1 MHMRSYS
8 PTPSIFL
15 CHLALLGTITAL
27 TSCGCQIRLSD
38 FGTGTQVKGNGVLIT
53 EERLIEDYDSIEV
66 HGVIQLE
73 VSPGLEPSLTIT
85 GEENLLAI
93 IDTKNADDALVIR
106 ASESYSS
113 TKPIVIKTTCP
124 KLLRYTG
131 HGVTQATIT
140 GFDAA
145 RFEAELTGSSSLEIQ
160 NGTVEFFKADT
171 SGASNLNAKDLRAQK
186 ADVQAS
192 GSSHIT
198 LYVTEDFNAQAS
210 GASSVVYHGEPNSNQ
225 INTSGVATVRPANK

>member
-1 MHMRSYS
+1 MRANS
-8 PTPSIFL
+8 PTPSIFH

-38 FGTGTQVKGNGVLIT
+38 FGTETQVKGNGVLVT

-73 VSPGLEPSLTIT
+73 VSLGLEPSLTIT

-93 IDTKNADDALVIR
+93 LDTKTADGALVIR

-124 KLLRYTG
+124 NLIRYTG

-140 GFDAA
+140 GLESD
-145 RFEAELTGSSSLEIQ
+145 RFEAQL
-160 NGTVEFFKADT
+160 NGTSTLLIQTGNVEFLKADI
-171 SGASNLNAKDLRAQK
+171 SGVSNLNAKGLRANK
-186 ADVQAS
+186 ADVQAD
-192 GSSHIT
+192 GTSHIT
-198 LYVTEDFNAQAS
+198 LNVTEDLNAQAS
-210 GASSVVYHGEPNSNQ
+210 GASSIVYHGDPNSNQ
-225 INTSGVATVRPANK
+225 VNTSGVASIRPVKTPR

>member
-1 MHMRSYS
+1 MRSNS

-38 FGTGTQVKGNGVLIT
+38 FGTGTQVKGNGVLVT

-66 HGVIQLE
+66 QGVIQVE

-93 IDTKNADDALVIR
+93 LNTKTADGALVIG
-106 ASESYSS
+106 ASEPYSS

-124 KLLRYTG
+124 NLIRYTG

-140 GFDAA
+140 GLESD
-145 RFEAELTGSSSLEIQ
+145 RFEAQLNGASTLLIQTG
-160 NGTVEFFKADT
+160 NVEFFKADIC
-171 SGASNLNAKDLRAQK
+171 GVSNLNAKGLRANK

-192 GSSHIT
+192 GTSHIT
-198 LYVTEDFNAQAS
+198 LNVTEDLNAQAS
-210 GASSVVYHGEPNSNQ
+210 GASNIVYHGNPNSNQ
-225 INTSGVATVRPANK
+225 INTSGVATIRSVKE

>member
-1 MHMRSYS
+1 
-8 PTPSIFL
+8 
-15 CHLALLGTITAL
+15 LALLGTITAL

-38 FGTGTQVKGNGVLIT
+38 FGTGTQVKGNGVLVT

-66 HGVIQLE
+66 QGVIQVE

-93 IDTKNADDALVIR
+93 LNTKTADGALVIG
-106 ASESYSS
+106 ASEPYSS

-124 KLLRYTG
+124 NLIRYTG

-140 GFDAA
+140 GLESD
-145 RFEAELTGSSSLEIQ
+145 RFEAQL
-160 NGTVEFFKADT
+160 NGTSTLLIQTGNVEFLKADI
-171 SGASNLNAKDLRAQK
+171 SGVSNLNAKGLRANK

-192 GSSHIT
+192 GTSHIT
-198 LYVTEDFNAQAS
+198 LNVTEDLNAQAS
-210 GASSVVYHGEPNSNQ
+210 GASSIVYHGDPNSNQ
-225 INTSGVATVRPANK
+225 INTSGVATIRPVKK

>member
-1 MHMRSYS
+1 MRSNS

-15 CHLALLGTITAL
+15 SRLALLGTITAL

-38 FGTGTQVKGNGVLIT
+38 FGTGTQVKGNGVLVT
-53 EERLIEDYDSIEV
+53 EERLIDDYDSIEV
-66 HGVIQLE
+66 QGVIQVE

-93 IDTKNADDALVIR
+93 LNTKTADGALVIG
-106 ASESYSS
+106 ASEPYSS

-124 KLLRYTG
+124 NLIRYTG

-140 GFDAA
+140 GLESD
-145 RFEAELTGSSSLEIQ
+145 RFEAQLNGASTLLIQTGNVEL
-160 NGTVEFFKADT
+160 FKADI
-171 SGASNLNAKDLRAQK
+171 SGVSNLNAKGLRANK

-192 GSSHIT
+192 GTSHIT
-198 LYVTEDFNAQAS
+198 LNVTEDLNAQAS
-210 GASSVVYHGEPNSNQ
+210 GASNIVYHGNPNSNQ
-225 INTSGVATVRPANK
+225 INTSGVATIRPVKK